1 MGHQGSPPSSLLTP
15 PQLEPLEGKVWTSLR
30 APNPQGQALTMFPAN
45 VPNYPPFGSVPG
57 VETFQP
63 EEAACFGKFL
73 GEPPPPACRV
83 PTLLYHW
90 ALRGAQSCAGLA
102 PPRWPPL
109 PGRCSLASP
118 RSSSPPAPT
127 PALTLIGL
135 IALLLQVGARRTHS
149 HPPSPLQASPV
160 GVDRPLLKKGKK
172 REPGLD
178 ECRALKSDS
187 LLCLLPQFPLP

>member
-1 MGHQGSPPSSLLTP
+1 
-15 PQLEPLEGKVWTSLR
+15 
-30 APNPQGQALTMFPAN
+30 MFPAN

-118 RSSSPPAPT
+118 RSSLSPCPHRSPDLDRLDRPPAT
-127 PALTLIGL
+127 GGGTENS
-135 IALLLQVGARRTHS
+135 Q
-149 HPPSPLQASPV
+149 PPPYPLSGASPV
-160 GVDRPLLKKGKK
+160 GVESLTAAPEGEEEGAWAGRVSRFEIRFLAWSSASVSL
-172 REPGLD
+172 
-178 ECRALKSDS
+178 ALVS
-187 LLCLLPQFPLP
+187 PETPLPPTHQIMSFQA

>member
-1 MGHQGSPPSSLLTP
+1 MGHQRSPPSSLLTP
-15 PQLEPLEGKVWTSLR
+15 PQLEPLEGKVWTSFR
-30 APNPQGQALTMFPAN
+30 APIPQGQTLTMFPAN

-102 PPRWPPL
+102 PPSWPPL
-109 PGRCSLASP
+109 PCPSPSLASP
-118 RSSSPPAPT
+118 RSSLSPRPHPR
-127 PALTLIGL
+127 PALDRL
-135 IALLLQVGARRTHS
+135 
-149 HPPSPLQASPV
+149 AS
-160 GVDRPLLKKGKK
+160 
-172 REPGLD
+172 
-178 ECRALKSDS
+178 
-187 LLCLLPQFPLP
+187 LPATGGGTKNSQPPLPPHLSGE

>member
-1 MGHQGSPPSSLLTP
+1 M
-15 PQLEPLEGKVWTSLR
+15 R
-30 APNPQGQALTMFPAN
+30 APSPQGQALTVFPAN

-109 PGRCSLASP
+109 PGRCSLAS
-118 RSSSPPAPT
+118 RSSPPAPT

-149 HPPSPLQASPV
+149 HPLPPS
-160 GVDRPLLKKGKK
+160 G
-172 REPGLD
+172 
-178 ECRALKSDS
+178 RALWERTDRCSRGEEEGAWDGRVSRFEIRFLAWSSASVS
-187 LLCLLPQFPLP
+187 LALVSPGTPPPSTHQIMSFQA